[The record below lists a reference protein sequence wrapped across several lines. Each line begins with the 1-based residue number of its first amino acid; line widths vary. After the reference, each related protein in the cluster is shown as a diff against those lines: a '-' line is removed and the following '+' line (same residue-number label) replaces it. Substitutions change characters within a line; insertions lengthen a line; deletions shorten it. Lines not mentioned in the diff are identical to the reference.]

1 MGKKETRVVV
11 AGVPDEG
18 GTLTISESVLAE
30 IAVAEAMAAD
40 GVVLAAATGRKGKA
54 RPPAA
59 QGVLVRVDKQEAV
72 FEISIG
78 VRHGMRMPDVADALR
93 QRVAEAVRA
102 KTGYA
107 VRAVN
112 VVVTRVVREGAPP
125 EAP

>member
-1 MGKKETRVVV
+1 MAKKETRVVV

-18 GTLTISESVLAE
+18 GTLDISESVLEE
-30 IAVAEAMAAD
+30 IAVAEAAATD
-40 GVVLAAATGRKGKA
+40 GVALAAATGRKGKA
-54 RPPAA
+54 RPPSA
-59 QGVLVRVDKQEAV
+59 QGVSVQVDNQEAV
-72 FEISIG
+72 FEISVGI
-78 VRHGMRMPDVADALR
+78 RHGLRMPDVADALR
-93 QRVAEAVRA
+93 QRIVSAVRA